1 MRREGRPCKSQ
12 RCLPVVSL
20 DNDDDNDQDND
31 NDYLLIMIII
41 IGCRLLPACDV
52 PLRGRQEASSP
63 T

>member
-1 MRREGRPCKSQ
+1 M
-12 RCLPVVSL
+12 VSL
-20 DNDDDNDQDND
+20 DNDND
-31 NDYLLIMIII
+31 NDSDDDDDDLLIMIII